1 MLALMVIWAKAVM
14 CIKMEIIKSKVEAK
28 LHFRNFFK
36 SEEQDDHSF
45 RLLKELAH
53 QIIGWASE
61 QMIKPGWN
69 YTVED
74 ELIK

>member
-1 MLALMVIWAKAVM
+1 MVVVMVIEAKAITG
-14 CIKMEIIKSKVEAK
+14 IKMEIIKSKVEAK
-28 LHFRNFFK
+28 LLFCNSFK
-36 SEEQDDHSF
+36 SEEQDDNSF

-69 YTVED
+69 YMAED
-74 ELIK
+74 